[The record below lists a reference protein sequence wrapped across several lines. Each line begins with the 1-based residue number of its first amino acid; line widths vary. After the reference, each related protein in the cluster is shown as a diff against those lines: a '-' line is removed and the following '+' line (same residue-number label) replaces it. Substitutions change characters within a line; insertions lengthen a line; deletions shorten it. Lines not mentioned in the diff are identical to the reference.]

1 MNILYLSPNMARY
14 AGANYQHEVM
24 QELSRQ
30 ARVCF
35 YGPGF
40 PGYDAAD
47 TIADAIA
54 KAGFTGGPDWI
65 VCGHA
70 WLEDRPG
77 TPVEKPSHLDVSR
90 CDVPKAAILNKEY
103 SNLDAKL
110 AWLRRAG
117 IGVAFTHHHDAA
129 AFQEWS
135 GVPCVFWPFAADHRL
150 FYPPAGKEHDLGFS
164 GILQNPTP
172 GFQSDLRVR
181 VMNRLFECEGD
192 LPVRA
197 REWCAG
203 WRIFF
208 NALPRSET
216 DQARARER
224 GLYRRLD
231 TARYAAAVR
240 GCRAFLCTRSPADLV
255 SPRYFECML
264 SRTLVIAE
272 RNPAH
277 HAVFPA
283 GMLLEFGDEDEF
295 VAVATAA
302 LNGRESEQVVE
313 RAWREASAKHTWE
326 RRVKSLLARLAGVGA
341 EAA

>member
-1 MNILYLSPNMARY
+1 MIQS
-14 AGANYQHEVM
+14 
-24 QELSRQ
+24 
-30 ARVCF
+30 
-35 YGPGF
+35 GP
-40 PGYDAAD
+40 
-47 TIADAIA
+47 
-54 KAGFTGGPDWI
+54 
-65 VCGHA
+65 
-70 WLEDRPG
+70 
-77 TPVEKPSHLDVSR
+77 PVEKDGHLDVSR

-129 AFQEWS
+129 AFQERS

-150 FYPPAGKEHDLGFS
+150 FYPPASKEHDLGFS

-203 WRIFF
+203 WRLFF
-208 NALPRSET
+208 NALPRSEA

-224 GLYRRLD
+224 GLCRRLD
-231 TARYAAAVR
+231 PARYAEAVR
-240 GCRAFLCTRSPADLV
+240 GCRAFLCTRSPADLI

-272 RNPAH
+272 RSPAH
-277 HAVFPA
+277 QAVFPE
-283 GMLLEFGDEDEF
+283 GTLVEFGDEEEF

-302 LNGRESEQVVE
+302 LNGRGSEQIVE
-313 RAWREASAKHTWE
+313 WAWRDASAKHTWE
-326 RRVKSLLARLAGVGA
+326 RRVKTLLARLAGVGA
-341 EAA
+341 ESA